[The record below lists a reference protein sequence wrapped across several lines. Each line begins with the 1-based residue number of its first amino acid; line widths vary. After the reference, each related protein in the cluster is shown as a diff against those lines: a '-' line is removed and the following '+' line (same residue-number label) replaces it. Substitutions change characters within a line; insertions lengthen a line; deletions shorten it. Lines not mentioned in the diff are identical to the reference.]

1 MLYFLYKLTINKVIM
16 SRVVFPKL
24 KFLVPLRVPGL
35 KQFRKYS
42 NGPNCEK
49 AMQCLVDFNIP
60 GFQKA
65 VKKAV
70 AAGENINKITSNC
83 ETLYTCIAKLQNTY
97 LLERLVEA
105 AGPGAVDFNAPNLYG
120 ETFKV
125 IIIEEPQVQPV
136 VEQNTIKDV
145 VEAPVAQREN
155 VEEVAEDSIEEESQV
170 EPVVE
175 QNTVEEVV
183 EEAPVEENRDI
194 PQEGQMEDNAQQSES
209 FGAAFFNKFAVVLD
223 DQPLVLNDG
232 YDNISV
238 VEDIL
243 PMGGQVD
250 MVGEQVE
257 NIAEQPVEKIY
268 QKSLIFGSNF

>member
-1 MLYFLYKLTINKVIM
+1 M

-136 VEQNTIKDV
+136 VEQNT
-145 VEAPVAQREN
+145 
-155 VEEVAEDSIEEESQV
+155 
-170 EPVVE
+170 
-175 QNTVEEVV
+175 VEEVV

>member
-1 MLYFLYKLTINKVIM
+1 M
-16 SRVVFPKL
+16 SRIAFAKL
-24 KFLVPLRVPGL
+24 KFFIPIRALGV

-49 AMQCLVDFNIP
+49 AMACLVDFNIP
-60 GFQKA
+60 GFQEA
-65 VKKAV
+65 VRKAV

-105 AGPGAVDFNAPNLYG
+105 AGPGVVDFNAPNLYG

-125 IIIEEPQVQPV
+125 IIIEEKQVDSV
-136 VEQNTIKDV
+136 VEQEIVEEAT
-145 VEAPVAQREN
+145 EAP
-155 VEEVAEDSIEEESQV
+155 IEEEPQV
-170 EPVVE
+170 DSVLE
-175 QNTVEEVV
+175 QEIVEEVV
-183 EEAPVEENRDI
+183 EAPVEENREI
-194 PQEGQMEDNAQQSES
+194 AQEIQIEDNAQQRES
-209 FGAAFFNKFAVVLD
+209 FATVLFNKLAVLN
-223 DQPLVLNDG
+223 DQPPVLNDG
-232 YDNISV
+232 YVDNISV

-243 PMGGQVD
+243 PMSGQVD

-257 NIAEQPVEKIY
+257 NIAEQPVEKLY